1 MPIPI
6 SVQLWSLREQMKDG
20 RHEAVLKQL
29 AEVGYR
35 GVECGSFFGLT
46 AKDFRELVE
55 RCGMTVTGYHGGLP
69 KPEKAGEAAE
79 TARGLGV
86 DHVTFAYTPPERWA
100 TVESIAALAE
110 EVEASRAALAKHGIK
125 LVYHNHDHEIRP
137 VAGRL
142 GLAHLLER
150 VPALL
155 MEIDTYWAANFGAQD
170 PALVVT
176 QFRERSPMLHIKDGP
191 FVKGQPHLAVGAGKM
206 DIPRVVAAADP
217 AVTKWLVV
225 ELDECGGDMW
235 QAIVDSHR
243 YLVGRGLAEGRAT
256 ARSARK

>member
-20 RHEAVLKQL
+20 RHEAVLHRL

-35 GVECGSFFGLT
+35 GVECGNLFGL
-46 AKDFRELVE
+46 APAAFRALVE
-55 RCGMTVTGYHGGLP
+55 SCGLAVTGYHGGMP
-69 KPEKAGEAAE
+69 APEKARAVAE
-79 TARGLGV
+79 IARALGL

-100 TVESIAALAE
+100 SVESIAKLAD
-110 EVEASRAALAKHGIK
+110 EVEASRAALAKHDVK

-137 VAGRL
+137 VAGRM

-150 VPALL
+150 VPGLL

-176 QFRERSPMLHIKDGP
+176 QFRARTPLLHIKDGP
-191 FVKGQPHLAVGAGKM
+191 FVKGQPHLAVGSGRM
-206 DIPRVVAAADP
+206 DIPRVIAAADP
-217 AVTKWLVV
+217 SVTKWLVV

-235 QAIVDSHR
+235 QAVVDSCR
-243 YLVGRGLAEGRAT
+243 YLVGKGLAERAL
-256 ARSARK
+256 ARK